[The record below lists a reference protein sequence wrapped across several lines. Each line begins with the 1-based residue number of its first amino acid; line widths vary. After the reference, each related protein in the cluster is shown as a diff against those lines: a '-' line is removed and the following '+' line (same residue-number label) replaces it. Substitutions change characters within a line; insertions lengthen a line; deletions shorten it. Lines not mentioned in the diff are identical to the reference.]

1 MRRSGHAR
9 VIRAALLLGL
19 AGVFLLVASTGFA
32 AEIRTAKPFAG
43 NTVNGGTAVYANSGG
58 KRTLTW
64 SDDFKVPGSPAPHW
78 QVVDS
83 KGNVYLLNQ
92 LKIKDNKLNRTIT
105 IPSYVPDIAKVQ
117 FWCSWAEVVLGEAPF
132 PSPVK

>member
-1 MRRSGHAR
+1 MRQRGHGR
-9 VIRAALLLGL
+9 VIRGALLLGL
-19 AGVFLLVASTGFA
+19 AGVFLLVAGTGFA
-32 AEIRTAKPFAG
+32 AEMRTAKPFAG
-43 NTVNGGTAVYANSGG
+43 NTVNGGTAVFANSGG

-83 KGNVYLLNQ
+83 KGNTYLLNR
-92 LKIKDNKLNRTIT
+92 LVIKDNKQNRTIE

-117 FWCSWAEVVLGEAPF
+117 FWCAWAEVLLGEAPF
-132 PSPVK
+132 ARPVK